1 MSAAQYRA
9 LRKELLILRSDVE
22 RLELAQAGAE
32 LRQSITHF
40 KWLKLLVPGVSG
52 GSLGKSARN
61 VNATLGMLVSQYP
74 LLSSLASVVLAKPVR
89 ALLRASARPR
99 SNGALSASRS
109 GRATRSGNRRSTTTH
124 PTPGRGNARA
134 RSDTPRT
141 PMAPVDRAGAPTAP
155 AGCRRR
161 GDRHA
166 RRCAASL
173 FASRHRPPPHR
184 HRARRLRP
192 RDSRACRPHAARRR
206 RICRPALHHRRRDAP
221 PVRIRRARRR
231 T

>member
-1 MSAAQYRA
+1 MSYSAPEQRFHTASQRRHMSAAQYRA

-89 ALLRASARPR
+89 ALLRASARPALKW
-99 SNGALSASRS
+99 GAVGFALWEGYQIWKQAKHDDASDAGARQ
-109 GRATRSGNRRSTTTH
+109 RTH
-124 PTPGRGNARA
+124 P
-134 RSDTPRT
+134 
-141 PMAPVDRAGAPTAP
+141 
-155 AGCRRR
+155 
-161 GDRHA
+161 
-166 RRCAASL
+166 
-173 FASRHRPPPHR
+173 
-184 HRARRLRP
+184 
-192 RDSRACRPHAARRR
+192 
-206 RICRPALHHRRRDAP
+206 
-221 PVRIRRARRR
+221 
-231 T
+231 